1 MAQNTAN
8 FALLITAGVK
18 GINQV
23 NRLGNSM
30 QGAQGKAKNLA
41 MSVKRLVG
49 PLALIASSVAT
60 FRLLGSSLDVL
71 ATRTSDLKVLA
82 TGLSRLTRES
92 GKTARELQSVADELG
107 LATLFDEQEFVKGFN
122 LLTSF
127 KNIGVDSY
135 SRVAETAADLAQLN
149 QVDLKSSFM
158 QLAKALSDPTRGLT
172 ALSRSGVLFTDAQ
185 KEMILS
191 LKESGKEMEAQ
202 AMILKVVEESYQGTA
217 RAAAS
222 GLAGALDTMGQKF
235 RDFQAEL
242 ARLLEPV
249 LKPLVEAMTRFIENM
264 TKGLQ
269 SIISNM
275 PQVIQGFKTLLQIT
289 NAWAGVMMGI
299 VTTKFFVVLLANLK
313 KIVAI
318 TKLLFSLEKAKTV
331 LLKTQAAL
339 QAAMAFAAKG
349 GWAGALLGIGAGGGT
364 LVALNELTKQITA
377 NLEEMFKDLDE
388 KFNIDGVFNPENLS
402 NDVKSVIQTIK
413 GQLKDFYDE
422 INNMGEQ
429 IGNSITSS
437 FKKLEDVLVDFVR
450 KGKLDFSSLVNHI
463 LDEMAR
469 IAVRQTF
476 IKPLLGAFQK
486 ALSSSLG
493 DTKYIDPLSDE
504 FAEVYPVGAGKAN
517 GGMVSSPQRV
527 LLGESEPELVIPQS
541 KMDSAMRRYA
551 KGARGESI
559 LEGGDSLGSESGNLV
574 GAGAIDVR
582 FDVQRINAVDYVTAQ
597 QFEQGIR
604 SATEQGARK
613 GEQMTLRR
621 LQTSPNTRKRIGV

>member
-23 NRLGNSM
+23 TRLGNSM

-41 MSVKRLVG
+41 MSVKRLVA
-49 PLALIASSVAT
+49 PLAAIAASVAS

-71 ATRTSDLKVLA
+71 STRTSDLKVLA
-82 TGLSRLTRES
+82 TGLSRLTLES
-92 GKTARELQSVADELG
+92 GKTAKELQSVANELG

-222 GLAGALDTMGQKF
+222 GLAGALDTMGQRF

-289 NAWAGVMMGI
+289 NAWAAVMMGI

-349 GWAGALLGIGAGGGT
+349 GWAGALLGIGAGGST

-413 GQLKDFYDE
+413 GQLKDFYNE

-476 IKPLLGAFQK
+476 IKPLL
-486 ALSSSLG
+486 
-493 DTKYIDPLSDE
+493 
-504 FAEVYPVGAGKAN
+504 
-517 GGMVSSPQRV
+517 
-527 LLGESEPELVIPQS
+527 
-541 KMDSAMRRYA
+541 SA
-551 KGARGESI
+551 
-559 LEGGDSLGSESGNLV
+559 
-574 GAGAIDVR
+574 
-582 FDVQRINAVDYVTAQ
+582 
-597 QFEQGIR
+597 
-604 SATEQGARK
+604 
-613 GEQMTLRR
+613 
-621 LQTSPNTRKRIGV
+621 